1 MSNSESGKHPH
12 CYGDLETV
20 FPVAEHGLRSSPPG
34 CMSCV
39 FKTECMRKALKSGGG
54 VKVREEAVDR
64 AYDSGMMGFF
74 ERWSK
79 RKCLDRQRRCV
90 PKKKER
96 G

>member
-1 MSNSESGKHPH
+1 MSNSESKNRPR
-12 CYGDLETV
+12 CYGDLEIV

-64 AYDSGMMGFF
+64 AYNSGMMGFF

-79 RKCLDRQRRCV
+79 RKCLDRRRRCI
-90 PKKKER
+90 PKKKEQ